1 MDRPPVKCPSCGQL
15 NAGDNAVCVVCRAP
29 LRAAAVSAASAQPVL
44 AQRTAAKMRQY
55 GEIIMMYIRWTGY
68 ARWLIGIVPL
78 VLGSIIFAASMVT
91 GDFWGI
97 AIAGPV
103 AIGGLIVIRQAPRV
117 RDGLIRGETWS
128 YNVILRM
135 HLAIYVVLGLMMIGL
150 LALTAAGPTNE
161 GQRPWVAVLCLDLI
175 LAVPMIINWYAH
187 QAFSWAI
194 GRRDRVRRFIP
205 LSESGGRTTGV
216 KAYTYL
222 MLFYSGIFILLIA
235 AAVRSKIKGNP
246 DSELVN
252 PSVISVSVALL
263 VLMLS
268 LAYGVW
274 MRRRWARLLAM
285 GVHGLV
291 GLSLLLV
298 MIGLIPSSGGAGI
311 IPGLGQF
318 FINMAVFNWFRF
330 HSDYFDR

>member
-1 MDRPPVKCPSCGQL
+1 
-15 NAGDNAVCVVCRAP
+15 
-29 LRAAAVSAASAQPVL
+29 VSAADSQPVL
-44 AQRTAAKMRQY
+44 AQRTAAKLRQY
-55 GEIIMMYIRWTGY
+55 GEIITMYVRWTGY

-78 VLGSIIFAASMVT
+78 VLGSIIFTASMVS
-91 GDFWGI
+91 GDLWGV

-103 AIGGLIVIRQAPRV
+103 AIAGLYVIRQAPRV

-135 HLAIYVVLGLMMIGL
+135 HLAIYVVLGLMMLGL
-150 LALTAAGPTNE
+150 LALTAGPTNE
-161 GQRPWVAVLCLDLI
+161 DQRPWVMMLCLDSI
-175 LAVPMIINWYAH
+175 LVVPMIINWYAH
-187 QAFSWAI
+187 QAFAWAI
-194 GRRDRVRRFIP
+194 GRRDKVRRFIP

-222 MLFYSGIFILLIA
+222 MLFYSGLFILLIA
-235 AAVRSKIKGNP
+235 AAVYARIKGNP
-246 DSELVN
+246 DDETVE
-252 PSVISVSVALL
+252 ISVVYAGVLLL

-285 GVHGLV
+285 GVHGLT
-291 GLSLLLV
+291 GLTLLLV
-298 MIGLIPSSGGAGI
+298 MIGLIPSSGGAGM

-330 HSDYFDR
+330 HPDYFNR